1 MLNSNVGDIIDL
13 PDFTDDQLESKW
25 MKTNLNVDPHGES
38 EKSSLNPAVLN
49 EFQSP
54 KVSHLSKIKQKQYN
68 IIFQTFK
75 DVLAK
80 DKHWVGEFKPFKV
93 KLPTDLNISCYKK

>member
-1 MLNSNVGDIIDL
+1 MEYFENTDNTKGDKL
-13 PDFTDDQLESKW
+13 
-25 MKTNLNVDPHGES
+25 
-38 EKSSLNPAVLN
+38 KSDVLN

-54 KVSHLSKIKQKQYN
+54 KVSHLSKNKQKQYK

-80 DKHWVGEFKPFKV
+80 DKHAVGDFKPFKV
-93 KLPTDLNISCYKK
+93 K